1 MMSIL
6 ERYYPKILTEAENCD
21 FASILEEV
29 CVDIGAEI
37 TFG

>member
-1 MMSIL
+1 MMSLL
-6 ERYYPKILTEAENCD
+6 EKYYPKILAEAENCD
-21 FASILEEV
+21 FASIMEEV